1 MRSFV
6 LHLYYISYSTKFN
19 TESDEF
25 YSQKDN
31 LEGNMPNYRYTNLPD
46 SIHVE
51 SIMSFFTTCFDTSS
65 LTRGRSE
72 SYPFWAMIYT
82 TKGSLTFRIGEELY
96 RIGAGELIFYP
107 PNMPHSIVEFGE
119 KSWEVSF
126 LTFKCDSPALW
137 TLSGRVIVPD
147 AGTIDRIRSLF
158 RFGGKYFYNL
168 PPKGDNTIGMY
179 CRADEL
185 ELMRVKSEIESIL
198 SRLCLSL
205 SRKKSERRSAVFI
218 AASEYLKE
226 HIGEQ
231 ISLTELAGIVGV
243 SVSTLKKA
251 FQKESGG
258 GVNSYYIDLKLAS
271 GAKMLC
277 ESDLSVGEIADKLGF
292 SSQFYFSEQ
301 FKSRYG
307 VSPLAY
313 RKQQEKGCIEFL

>member
-6 LHLYYISYSTKFN
+6 LHLYYISYPLDFN
-19 TESDEF
+19 TKSDQK
-25 YSQKDN
+25 YTQKDI
-31 LEGNMPNYRYTNLPD
+31 LETKMPNYRYTALPEALR
-46 SIHVE
+46 VE

-82 TKGSLTFRIGEELY
+82 TRGSLAFRIGEELF
-96 RIGAGELIFYP
+96 RVRQGEMIFYP

-137 TLSGRVIVPD
+137 ALSGRVIVPD
-147 AGTIDRIRSLF
+147 AGTADRIRSLF
-158 RFGGKYFYNL
+158 RFGGKLFYNL

-179 CRADEL
+179 CRGNEL
-185 ELMRVKSEIESIL
+185 ELLRIKGELEAIL
-198 SRLCLSL
+198 SRMCLSL
-205 SRKKSERRSAVFI
+205 NQKKSERRSAVFNS
-218 AASEYLKE
+218 AAEYLQE
-226 HIGEQ
+226 HLGEQ
-231 ISLTELAGIVGV
+231 ISLSDLASVVGV

-251 FQKESGG
+251 FQRDSGG
-258 GVNSYYIDLKLAS
+258 GVNSYYIDLKLSHA
-271 GAKMLC
+271 AKLLC
-277 ESDLSVGEIADKLGF
+277 ESDMTVGEIADKLGF

-307 VSPLAY
+307 ISPLAY
-313 RKQQEKGCIEFL
+313 RKQEEKGCLDFI